1 MFVTRISC
9 TETTQAIQH
18 IQQNPTC
25 GLTLSHAADECTP
38 LIGGDTVVVGADGD
52 DDKGSNS
59 GSVGTG
65 G

>member
-1 MFVTRISC
+1 M
-9 TETTQAIQH
+9 
-18 IQQNPTC
+18 
-25 GLTLSHAADECTP
+25 SHAADECTP

-52 DDKGSNS
+52 DDKGSYS